1 MKVTTLDEKSI
12 HDIGH
17 AFGYYDYG
25 QETGMPAA
33 FSGKEATANYI
44 CAYVRGVLRGGFLH
58 TTGERGEG
66 YIAYKLPKEK
76 MGLKTMW
83 PIACG
88 MLHNS
93 TLKRLLQFG
102 ISLSSGA
109 AFPCKT
115 AWTRKRN
122 PTFSLGLS
130 VCGSNIRGRAI
141 CERCWTL
148 PLPRATGWAC
158 R

>member
-1 MKVTTLDEKSI
+1 MLVKSI
-12 HDIGH
+12 TEEEIYEIGH

-25 QETGMPAA
+25 EETGMSAA
-33 FSGKEATANYI
+33 FSGKEATSNYI

-58 TTGERGEG
+58 TTSERGEG

-102 ISLSSGA
+102 IAIKRGGASLQDRMDKGKKPTSS
-109 AFPCKT
+109 
-115 AWTRKRN
+115 
-122 PTFSLGLS
+122 LDLS
-130 VCGSNIRGRAI
+130 VCGSSIRGRAI

>member
-12 HDIGH
+12 RDIGH

-25 QETGMPAA
+25 EETGMSAA
-33 FSGKEATANYI
+33 FSGKEATSNYI

-58 TTGERGEG
+58 TTSERGEG

-102 ISLSSGA
+102 IAIKRGGVSLQ
-109 AFPCKT
+109 
-115 AWTRKRN
+115 N

-141 CERCWTL
+141 CERCWTS